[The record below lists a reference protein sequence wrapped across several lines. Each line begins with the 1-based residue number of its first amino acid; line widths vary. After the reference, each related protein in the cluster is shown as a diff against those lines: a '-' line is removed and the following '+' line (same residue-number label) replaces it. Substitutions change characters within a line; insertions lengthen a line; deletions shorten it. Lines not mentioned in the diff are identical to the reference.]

1 MNSEQ
6 PPAAARHDPFAAMDA
21 VETRARALWPRAA
34 AEAGL
39 PEDGAVFRRMQVNS
53 GVEHRRCVLEVR
65 TSDGRSFVLRAD
77 FEASDP
83 LRQARILDRHQ
94 AAADSLKAVPGVSA
108 PALLWRD
115 TQSPA
120 VLLEFVRG
128 DTAHRELAVADYG
141 FGDRGSVL
149 RRIGSAV
156 AALHEVSGAGER
168 QFWPKPFL
176 TQVSSQAQEVRD
188 GRLPVPKPNRFLG
201 LCAYLH
207 RAGRR
212 ARGQSFRAAVEHGDL
227 HLRNILMSETT
238 VSFIDF
244 SNHDGIFPQRDLA
257 NIWLANCPDHLAA
270 DGQTP
275 GFGLVAQA
283 DWEAFQDGY
292 GADLVNDPVFRFF
305 YAHRLFRRWVG
316 LCRKPPEQNLKS
328 AEIAVRFAQVFEALL
343 GEEAG

>member
-21 VETRARALWPRAA
+21 VEGRARALWPRAA

-53 GVEHRRCVLEVR
+53 GVEHRRCVLKVR
-65 TSDGRSFVLRAD
+65 IADGRSFVLRAD

-83 LRQARILDRHQ
+83 LRQARILSRHQ
-94 AAADSLKAVPGVSA
+94 AAAVSLEAMPGVSA

-115 TQSPA
+115 TRNPF
-120 VLLEFVRG
+120 VLMEFVRG
-128 DTAHRELAVADYG
+128 DTAHRELAVAEYG
-141 FGDRGSVL
+141 FGDRGSIL

-156 AALHEVSGAGER
+156 AALHEVSAAGDR

-176 TQVSSQAQEVRD
+176 TRVANQAQAVRD
-188 GRLPVPKPNRFLG
+188 GQLPVPKPNKFLG

-212 ARGQSFRAAVEHGDL
+212 ARGQPFRAAVEHGDL

-270 DGQTP
+270 EGETP

-292 GADLVNDPVFRFF
+292 GAELVNDPVFRFF
-305 YAHRLFRRWVG
+305 YAHRLFRCWVG
-316 LCRKPPEQNLKS
+316 LCHKPPEQRLKS
-328 AEIAVRFAQVFEALL
+328 AQVAAKAVQVLEALL
-343 GEEAG
+343 ADEDD

>member
-6 PPAAARHDPFAAMDA
+6 PSAAARYDPFAAVDA
-21 VETRARALWPRAA
+21 VQTRTQALWPTAA
-34 AEAGL
+34 TASGL

-65 TSDGRSFVLRAD
+65 TADGRSFVLRAD

-83 LRQARILDRHQ
+83 LRQARLLDRHQ
-94 AAADSLKAVPGVSA
+94 AAVDSLKAVPGVSA

-115 TQSPA
+115 AQSPA
-120 VLLEFVRG
+120 VLMEFVRG
-128 DTAHRELAVADYG
+128 DTAHRELALAEYG
-141 FGDRGSVL
+141 FGDRSSVL

-168 QFWPKPFL
+168 QFWPRPFL
-176 TQVSSQAQEVRD
+176 TRVSSQAQAVRD
-188 GRLPVPKPNRFLG
+188 GQLPVPKPNKFLG

-207 RAGRR
+207 RAAQR
-212 ARGQSFRAAVEHGDL
+212 ARGHSFRGAVEHGDL
-227 HLRNILMSETT
+227 HLRNILMPEAA

-257 NIWLANCPDHLAA
+257 NLWLANCPDHLAA
-270 DGQTP
+270 EGRTP

-305 YAHRLFRRWVG
+305 YAHRLFRIWAG
-316 LCRKPPEQNLKS
+316 LCHKPPEQKLKS
-328 AEIAVRFAQVFEALL
+328 AEAAVRIAQVFEALL

>member
-21 VETRARALWPRAA
+21 VEARARALWPRAA

-65 TSDGRSFVLRAD
+65 IADGRSFVLRAD
-77 FEASDP
+77 FEVSDP
-83 LRQARILDRHQ
+83 LRQARILNRHQ
-94 AAADSLKAVPGVSA
+94 AAAVSLEAMPGVSA

-115 TQSPA
+115 TRNPF
-120 VLLEFVRG
+120 VLMEFVRG
-128 DTAHRELAVADYG
+128 DTAHRELAVAEYG
-141 FGDRGSVL
+141 FGDRGSIL

-156 AALHEVSGAGER
+156 AALHEVSAAGDR

-176 TQVSSQAQEVRD
+176 TRVANQAQAVRD
-188 GRLPVPKPNRFLG
+188 GQLPVPKPNKFLG

-212 ARGQSFRAAVEHGDL
+212 ARGQPFRAAVEHGDL

-270 DGQTP
+270 EGETP

-292 GADLVNDPVFRFF
+292 GAELVNDPVFRFF
-305 YAHRLFRRWVG
+305 FAHRLFRCWVG
-316 LCRKPPEQNLKS
+316 LCYKPPEQQVKS
-328 AEIAVRFAQVFEALL
+328 AQVAARAVQVLEALL
-343 GEEAG
+343 ADEDD

>member
-1 MNSEQ
+1 MNSEK
-6 PPAAARHDPFAAMDA
+6 PPAAGGCDPFALVDA
-21 VETRARALWPRAA
+21 VQARTQALWPEAA
-34 AEAGL
+34 AAAGL
-39 PEDGAVFRRMQVNS
+39 QEAGAVFRRMQLNS
-53 GVEHRRCVLEVR
+53 GVLHRRCVLEVR
-65 TSDGRSFVLRAD
+65 TADGQSYALRAE
-77 FEASDP
+77 FGGTDP
-83 LRQARILDRHQ
+83 LRHTRSLDRHQ
-94 AAADSLKAVPGVSA
+94 AAADSLMPVSGVSA

-115 TQSPA
+115 TQNPF
-120 VLLEFVRG
+120 VLMEFVRG
-128 DTAHRELAVADYG
+128 DTAHRELAVAEYG
-141 FGDRGSVL
+141 FGDRGSIL

-156 AALHEVSGAGER
+156 AALHEVSAAGDR

-176 TQVSSQAQEVRD
+176 TRVANQAQAVRD
-188 GRLPVPKPNRFLG
+188 GQLPVPKPNKFLG

-212 ARGQSFRAAVEHGDL
+212 ARGQPFRAAVEHGDL

-270 DGQTP
+270 EGETP

-292 GADLVNDPVFRFF
+292 GAELVNDPVFRFF
-305 YAHRLFRRWVG
+305 YAHRLFRCWVG
-316 LCRKPPEQNLKS
+316 LCHKPPEQRLKS
-328 AEIAVRFAQVFEALL
+328 AQVAAKAVQVLEALL
-343 GEEAG
+343 ADEDG